1 MSRSE
6 TGQGAGRRRAGGTRG
21 PRSARDQDPLTAG
34 EIVEA
39 GVALTAERGLSG
51 WSLRDLAAALDCWPT
66 AITHHVGDRT
76 KVEIA
81 VVDAILRRLP
91 LPDSALAW
99 RPWFRALLT
108 SMRPLLLDYPG
119 VAGWLGVAAPAVPA
133 ATAIMDEG
141 IGRLSA
147 AGFGTEAPAAYI
159 TLLNAAVHLVA
170 AENERDAVPKLR
182 DTISRRLT
190 ELRDDPARPGAA
202 TLAAALTSDWKRE
215 EIFTYTLDRTLDGV
229 ETRLATL
236 LGDDSGGA
244 ETART

>member
-6 TGQGAGRRRAGGTRG
+6 AGQGAGRRRIGGTRG

-34 EIVEA
+34 QIVEA
-39 GVALTAERGLSG
+39 GVALTAERGLSA

-66 AITHHVGDRT
+66 AITHHVGDRI

-91 LPDSALAW
+91 LPEPALAW
-99 RPWFRALLT
+99 RPWFRSLLT
-108 SMRPLLLDYPG
+108 SMRPVLLAYPG

-147 AGFGTEAPAAYI
+147 AGFGAEAPAAYV
-159 TLLNAAVHLVA
+159 TLLNAAIHLIA
-170 AENERDAVPKLR
+170 AEDERDAVPKLR
-182 DTISRRLT
+182 DAIGRRLT
-190 ELRDDPARPGAA
+190 ELRDDPDRPGAA
-202 TLAAALTSDWKRE
+202 MLAAALTGDWRRE
-215 EIFTYTLDRTLDGV
+215 EIFGYMLERTLDGV

-236 LGDDSGGA
+236 LGDGPDGG
-244 ETART
+244 EAR